1 MRTVSISAALATA
14 ALLALS
20 TTACQTGS
28 DEPSPSD
35 TAATA
40 GQLRI
45 VKGEHGPEY
54 SGAKLAIVSPAAEEV
69 VKTDSVIVR
78 ATLEGM
84 DLASPTEG
92 EQSKGINFSKEGQ
105 HVHVIIDNEPY
116 KAMYATDSFSV
127 GALSEGAH
135 TIRAFP
141 SRSWHE
147 SVKAPGA
154 FVAHTFY
161 VRSKPDSAAAAF
173 DPTQPLL
180 TYSRPKGEYKGA
192 DANRILLDFYLTNV
206 QLGASGHKVVA
217 SIDGNVV
224 DTLTEWV
231 PYFIE
236 GLTDGEHTVKLDL
249 IGPDGQPVA
258 GPYNSTERKITVA
271 RDAATASTAGHSGH

>member
-1 MRTVSISAALATA
+1 MRTVRISAALATA
-14 ALLALS
+14 AFLALT

-28 DEPSPSD
+28 DEPTPSD
-35 TAATA
+35 TAAAA

-45 VKGEHGPEY
+45 VPGEHGPEY
-54 SGAKLAIVSPAAEEV
+54 SGAKLAIVSPAADEV
-69 VKTDSVIVR
+69 VTADSVIVR

-84 DLASPTEG
+84 ELASPTAG

-105 HVHVIIDNEPY
+105 HVHIIIDNEPY

-127 GALSEGAH
+127 GSLSEGAH

-161 VRSKPDSAAAAF
+161 VGSKTGTPALAAS
-173 DPTQPLL
+173 QPLL

-192 DANRILLDFYLTNV
+192 DANRILLDFYISNAE
-206 QLGASGHKVVA
+206 LGADKHKVVA
-217 SIDGNVV
+217 SIDGAPV
-224 DTLTEWV
+224 DTLTEWI

-236 GLTDGEHTVKLDL
+236 GLTSGEHTIKLEL
-249 IGPDGQPVA
+249 IGPDGAVVPGA
-258 GPYNSTERKITVA
+258 FNATERTITVV
-271 RDAATASTAGHSGH
+271 RDAATPDSAHKVH